1 MSILAF
7 LVARHCALYWFIVSL
22 LLLFFCTVG

>member
-7 LVARHCALYWFIVSL
+7 LVARHCALYWFIVFHYY
-22 LLLFFCTVG
+22 FFCTVG